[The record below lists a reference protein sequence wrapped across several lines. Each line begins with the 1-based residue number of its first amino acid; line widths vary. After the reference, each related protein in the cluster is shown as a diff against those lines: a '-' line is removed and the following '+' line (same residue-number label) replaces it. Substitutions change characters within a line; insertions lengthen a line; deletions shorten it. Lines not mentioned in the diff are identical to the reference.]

1 MKRFTDLATCI
12 AKELKVTDAVL
23 DGEIVAVDGNGRPAF
38 YDLMKRQCR
47 PVYYAFDILWLN
59 RRDLRSCRL
68 LERKKIS
75 AQSSRTNPLGLGCEL
90 CGWRRAEGFRT
101 RQANFF
107 KDSNPALEQSGLRPC
122 RSRLQGPGSREHL
135 RRTRLDFEDL

>member
-12 AKELKVTDAVL
+12 AKELKVTDGVL

-38 YDLMKRQCR
+38 FDLMKRQCR
-47 PVYYAFDILWLN
+47 PVYYGFDILWLK
-59 RRDLRSCRL
+59 RRDLRSCHL

-75 AQSSRTNPLGLGCEL
+75 AESSRANPLGLGCEL
-90 CGWRRAEGFRT
+90 CEWRRAEGFRT